1 MKQVFKTVVSA
12 NEAREIINVWIK
24 GDAECDLAVSRGIG
38 KEIVIT
44 INYRKNTSNVE
55 NLKRCV
61 SMWQKVDN

>member
-12 NEAREIINVWIK
+12 NEAREIINVWIM
-24 GDAECDLAVSRGIG
+24 GDVECNLAVSRGIG

-44 INYRKNTSNVE
+44 IDYRKKTSNIE

-61 SMWQKVDN
+61 SMWQKVNN